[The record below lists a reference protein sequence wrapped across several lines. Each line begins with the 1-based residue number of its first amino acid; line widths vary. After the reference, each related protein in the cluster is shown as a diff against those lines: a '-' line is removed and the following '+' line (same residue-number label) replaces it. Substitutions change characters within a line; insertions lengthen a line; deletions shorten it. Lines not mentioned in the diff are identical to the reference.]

1 MNSGLICYTNS
12 YSAYHNLATEEYLI
26 RECEKNNIPIL
37 FIWQNE
43 NAVVIGKNQNAY
55 TECNIEFAKENTIQ
69 IVRRTTGGG
78 AVYHDLGNIN
88 FSIILP
94 KFQYDTE
101 KTIDMIVAALNN
113 IGVNAKKNGRNDIC
127 IGEEKI
133 SGNAFYSNEKVGM
146 HHGTILYELNE
157 TTMASVLS
165 VPKYKLSKHGVS
177 SVKSR
182 VTDIK
187 SKYPRI
193 QIEDIF
199 KTIKNQF
206 MISFGLS
213 EIEEK
218 NIDKNDIN
226 DSLIKKYYSDEWNI
240 NKICQYET
248 LFDKLFDWGYLR
260 MTVKYEGNQLVDLE
274 FESDSLEVDVLEEIK
289 ERVKLNIGMG
299 INMPF
304 SKAIEEFESEKT
316 KRIATDIYELCSE
329 TDL

>member
-1 MNSGLICYTNS
+1 
-12 YSAYHNLATEEYLI
+12 
-26 RECEKNNIPIL
+26 
-37 FIWQNE
+37 
-43 NAVVIGKNQNAY
+43 
-55 TECNIEFAKENTIQ
+55 
-69 IVRRTTGGG
+69 
-78 AVYHDLGNIN
+78 
-88 FSIILP
+88 
-94 KFQYDTE
+94 
-101 KTIDMIVAALNN
+101 
-113 IGVNAKKNGRNDIC
+113 
-127 IGEEKI
+127 
-133 SGNAFYSNEKVGM
+133 
-146 HHGTILYELNE
+146 
-157 TTMASVLS
+157 
-165 VPKYKLSKHGVS
+165 
-177 SVKSR
+177 
-182 VTDIK
+182 
-187 SKYPRI
+187 
-193 QIEDIF
+193 
-199 KTIKNQF
+199 